1 MLANRA
7 FLFAVAGVI
16 LNLAASAA
24 ADEIYPN
31 RTIKLVVPFPPG
43 GASEFAIRAIADRL
57 SARFGQAVVI
67 ENRPGGAGG
76 TVGAVAVAAAPPD
89 GYTLLATP
97 PGPLVTA
104 AAMYKNLGYDPARS
118 FAPVALL
125 FNSPQ
130 LLIVHPQVPASSIAE
145 LVDHARRNPGRISFA
160 SPGHGT
166 QPHLLGEMLKSTAK
180 LDIVHVPYKGPAA
193 AVTDAL
199 AGQVQMYFET
209 APMVL
214 PHVEAGKLRLLAIAA
229 ETRMPQSPDVP
240 TTVEGGYPTLIGGY
254 WAGIVAPAGTP
265 ATIVDQLNA
274 AINETMKSQ
283 QVEAALTKLGGQAK
297 LGSPA
302 DFASFIAAERQ
313 RWWPVAT
320 AVKAD

>member
-43 GASEFAIRAIADRL
+43 AASEFAIRAVADRL
-57 SARFGQAVVI
+57 STKFGQAVVI

-76 TVGAVAVAAAPPD
+76 TVGAAAVANAAPD
-89 GYTLLATP
+89 GYTLL
-97 PGPLVTA
+97 VTA
-104 AAMYKNLGYDPARS
+104 PVMYKNLGYDPARS

-130 LLIVHPQVPASSIAE
+130 LLIVHPQLPATSIAE

-209 APMVL
+209 APTVL
-214 PHVEAGKLRLLAIAA
+214 PHIEAGKLRLLAIAA
-229 ETRMPQSPDVP
+229 ETRMLQLPDVP

-265 ATIVDQLNA
+265 ATIVDHLNA
-274 AINETMKSQ
+274 AINETMKSRE
-283 QVEAALTKLGGQAK
+283 VEAALAKLGGQAK
-297 LGSPA
+297 LGSAA
-302 DFASFIAAERQ
+302 DFAAFIAAERQ
-313 RWWPVAT
+313 RWLPVAA